1 MNLNSNKAR
10 LTGLTQEISAR
21 WSNTKSHW
29 RDERGAKFEQRFMVE
44 LFPRVNQATAALDKL
59 DELFKRIKKDCE

>member
-10 LTGLTQEISAR
+10 LVGLAQEVSAR
-21 WSNTKSHW
+21 WAGTKSHW
-29 RDERGAKFEQRFMVE
+29 RDARAHKFEQRFMVE

-59 DELFKRIKKDCE
+59 DEIFKRIRKDCE

>member
-10 LTGLTQEISAR
+10 LVGLTQEISAR
-21 WSNTKSHW
+21 WLGVKGYW
-29 RDERGAKFEQRFMVE
+29 RDERSRKFGQQFMTE

-59 DELFKRIKKDCE
+59 DEIFKKIKKDCE